1 MKLSNIKVNPSNPR
15 LIKDEK
21 FKKLVNSIR
30 EFPKMM
36 ELRPIIVDENMII
49 QGGNM
54 RFKAIKE
61 LGMKEIPDSWVKQAS
76 DLTEEEKRRF
86 IIADNVGFGEWDNDI
101 LTNEWDSVE
110 LEEWGMDLPDYED
123 LTGKDYID
131 ESENFDLE
139 QAKELDF
146 YDEFIIIKFK
156 DENEYLSF
164 LSEFNI
170 KNVQTSN
177 MENGKDIRTSIKKVF
192 DYEDLHSL
200 IK

>member
-1 MKLSNIKVNPSNPR
+1 
-15 LIKDEK
+15 
-21 FKKLVNSIR
+21 
-30 EFPKMM
+30 
-36 ELRPIIVDENMII
+36 
-49 QGGNM
+49 
-54 RFKAIKE
+54 
-61 LGMKEIPDSWVKQAS
+61 MKEIPDSWVKQAK
-76 DLTEEEKRRF
+76 DLTEDEKRRF
-86 IIADNVGFGEWDNDI
+86 IIADNVGFGEWDNDM
-101 LTNEWDSVE
+101 LANEWDSEE
-110 LEEWGMDLPDYED
+110 LEEWGLDLPDYED

-164 LSEFNI
+164 LSEFNK

>member
-1 MKLSNIKVNPSNPR
+1 MKLSKLKTNPNNPR
-15 LIKDEK
+15 LIKDDK
-21 FKKLVNSIR
+21 FQKLVNSIR

-36 ELRPIIVDENMII
+36 ELRPIVVDENMII

-61 LGMKEIPDSWVKQAS
+61 LGLKEIPDSWVRQAN

-86 IIADNVGFGEWDNDI
+86 IIADNVGFGEWDNDM
-101 LTNEWDSVE
+101 LANEWDSE
-110 LEEWGMDLPDYED
+110 QLEEWGLDLPNSED

-192 DYEDLHSL
+192 DYEDLHSI